1 MDTLAITIAQQILLQ
16 CFLDHFIELASL
28 LRCENST
35 RCARS
40 SRIGKLLPLEIVRYS
55 AGVVGITAD
64 MDIMNADGTH
74 PIPLTTDAAEDD
86 APTWIRLPTQTP

>member
-1 MDTLAITIAQQILLQ
+1 M
-16 CFLDHFIELASL
+16 
-28 LRCENST
+28 
-35 RCARS
+35 
-40 SRIGKLLPLEIVRYS
+40 PLEIVRYS